1 MSRRDRRIRLQIAW
15 RSLRWRLGASLIMLT
30 VATVGIA
37 AASFGPIFLR
47 GADQSV
53 LSSTLRAADPSN
65 VGLTLLAANDHV
77 TPNELDQAADSVPSA
92 PGGQPVFGAMILT
105 ASAGVVA
112 VAAGTRQHFAADLV
126 ARTAMCRHLT
136 FVSGSCPQGVGDVA
150 LSARSARSLH
160 LHVGARAALTVSA
173 DHRTVALTV
182 SGLFRPG
189 NPLAPI
195 WWGQNYFTYGNGS
208 ASLPRLDDFVTTEQ
222 TMLAIPAPGLTPL
235 LGQLPLHPAA
245 LTPQAVGPYARALD
259 RYERQA
265 PAALLVDPS
274 TELQGVFAQAAR
286 DEHTM
291 TTIVAVV
298 LVQLVLLSLIVLYFV
313 AARLAE
319 AREPDVRLAELRG
332 FTRGGKASVALLE
345 PVAILAAA
353 LPLGLLIAWLAGTAL
368 APSLFQG
375 ATPGLDG
382 LAIGAAVVTFAGGV
396 VATTL
401 AARGLVRRPQQSG
414 ESTATSAAT
423 TPTTAAFGTRPLA
436 VALDALVVALA
447 VAAFVEV
454 AIAGVSSGTHTDPL
468 AALAPGLLALALG
481 IVGGRTLPWGSAV
494 GVRLTRNSR
503 WVGTGL
509 ATRRLARFHSLS
521 RHVVVLSMA
530 VGLATFAVSGWV
542 VASRNRSV
550 RSAFDVGASTVLNV
564 DARPGVNFVQAVRQA
579 DPSGRRAMAVAIENS
594 SDGVTLA
601 VDAQRLAAVAAWPAG
616 LSTKSVSTI
625 GQMIGHAKAPPI
637 TLSGTALRV
646 SVDLLESVTPAPVLQ
661 ATVFDTGYDSDT
673 TVNFGPLEP
682 GDHQYQASATGGC
695 QPACLLVGLSAI
707 WTPSADLGPA
717 ATADVAMRVS
727 AIAAR
732 TDEGAWRTVAAR
744 LERVADWQSTTGGV
758 HLSASP
764 SGLGVRAVLEA
775 DGSPSSFGPADVPRA
790 LPVVTVGNGGG
801 NLGVGLD
808 GDTITVRSVA
818 SVGALPGVASNAT
831 MADLSLA
838 QRLQTG
844 PMVNTD
850 LQVWLSP
857 GPVQGVVRRLEALG
871 ITPVSTE
878 TAAAEDATLARDG
891 IALAYNFFLL
901 AAIVATL
908 LAVGS
913 TIFALLTASR
923 RREGEL
929 ASLYAVGVG
938 RALLRHSILV
948 EQGLI
953 IGVGIVLGTAAGIAT
968 ALVALPSIPE
978 FVSSATTPQPD
989 FGLPVGPVGVTV
1001 AVAVVALALTVGL
1014 SARFLV
1020 DRASSS
1026 RLGSQES

>member
-1 MSRRDRRIRLQIAW
+1 
-15 RSLRWRLGASLIMLT
+15 MLT

-53 LSSTLRAADPSN
+53 LTSTLHAADSGN

-77 TPNELDQAADSVPSA
+77 TVNQLDDAADAVPAA
-92 PGGQPVFGAMILT
+92 PGGRAVFGSGSMIVT
-105 ASAGVVA
+105 ASAAIVT
-112 VAAGTRQHFAADLV
+112 VAAATRQPYAADLV
-126 ARTAMCRHLT
+126 ARTGMCRHLT
-136 FVSGSCPQGVGDVA
+136 FVTGSCPQGAQDVA

-160 LHVGARAALTVSA
+160 LHVGNRAVLAISA
-173 DHRTVALTV
+173 DHRSVTLVV

-195 WWGQNYFTYGNGS
+195 WWGQNYFAFGNGS

-235 LGQLPLHPAA
+235 LGQLPLNPAA
-245 LTPQAVGPYARALD
+245 LTPQNAVPYTQVLD

-265 PAALLVDPS
+265 PASLDVDPS
-274 TELQGVFAQAAR
+274 TQLQQVFSQAAR

-319 AREPDVRLAELRG
+319 AREPDVWLAELRG

-345 PVAILAAA
+345 PVGILAAA

-368 APSLFQG
+368 APGLFHG
-375 ATPGLDG
+375 MAPGLDG
-382 LAIGAAVVTFAGGV
+382 LAIGAALVTFAGGV

-401 AARGLVRRPQQSG
+401 AARGLVRRPQQSAD
-414 ESTATSAAT
+414 STGTGAGPGNVATGA
-423 TPTTAAFGTRPLA
+423 RPLA
-436 VALDALVVALA
+436 LALDALVVAVA

-481 IVGGRTLPWGSAV
+481 IVGGRLLPWGSAV

-542 VASRNRSV
+542 VASHNRSV

-564 DARPGVNFVQAVRQA
+564 DVRPGVDFVQAVRKA

-601 VDAQRLAAVAAWPAG
+601 VDAQRLAAVAAWPAS
-616 LSTKSVSTI
+616 LSTESVATI
-625 GQMIGHAKAPPI
+625 GRAIGRAKAPPI
-637 TLSGTALRV
+637 NLSGTALRV
-646 SVDLLESVTPAPVLQ
+646 SVDLLKSVTPPAMLQ
-661 ATVFDTGYDSDT
+661 ATVFDTGYDTDT
-673 TVNFGPLEP
+673 TVNLGPLQP
-682 GDHQYQASATGGC
+682 GEHQYQASAAGGC
-695 QPACLLVGLSAI
+695 QPSCLLVGLSTI
-707 WTPSADLGPA
+707 WTPSSDIGPA
-717 ATADVAMRVS
+717 ATADIALRVS
-727 AIAAR
+727 AIAAK
-732 TDEGAWRTVAAR
+732 TDSGVWRNAPAR
-744 LERVADWQSTTGGV
+744 LDRAADWQSTAGGV
-758 HLSASP
+758 RLSASP
-764 SGLGVRAVLEA
+764 SGLDVRAVVDA

-790 LPVVTVGNGGG
+790 LPVVTVGSAAGSGASGAGGAP

-808 GDTITVRSVA
+808 GDTINVRPVA
-818 SVGALPGVASNAT
+818 SVGALPEVGSDAT

-844 PMVNTD
+844 PMINTT

-857 GPVQGVVRRLEALG
+857 GPIQGVVRRLEALG

-878 TAAAEDATLARDG
+878 TAAAKDAALARDG

-913 TIFALLTASR
+913 TIFALLTTSR
-923 RREGEL
+923 RREGEV

-938 RALLRHSILV
+938 RASLRRSILV

-953 IGVGIVLGTAAGIAT
+953 IVVGIVLGTAAGIAT

-978 FVSSATTPQPD
+978 FVSSATAPQPD
-989 FGLPVGPVGVTV
+989 FGLPVGPVAVTV
-1001 AVAVVALALTVGL
+1001 LVALVSLAIAVGL
-1014 SARFLV
+1014 SAKLLI
-1020 DRASSS
+1020 DRASSN
-1026 RLGSQES
+1026 RLGSQPS

>member
-1 MSRRDRRIRLQIAW
+1 MSSRDRRIRLQIAW

-30 VATVGIA
+30 VAAVGIA

-53 LSSTLRAADPSN
+53 LTSTLNAANSGN

-77 TPNELDQAADSVPSA
+77 TSNQLAQSAQSVPAA
-92 PGGQPVFGAMILT
+92 PDGRAVFGSMIVT
-105 ASAGVVA
+105 ASAAIVT
-112 VAAGTRQHFAADLV
+112 VAARTRQPYAADLV
-126 ARTAMCRHLT
+126 ARTGMCRHLS
-136 FVSGSCPQGVGDVA
+136 FVTGSCPRGEHDVA
-150 LSARSARSLH
+150 LSARSARSLD
-160 LHVGARAALTVSA
+160 LHVGDRAMLAVSA
-173 DHRTVALTV
+173 DHRSVTLVV

-195 WWGQNYFTYGNGS
+195 WWGQNYFAYGNGS
-208 ASLPRLDDFVTTEQ
+208 ASLPRLDDFFTTEQ

-235 LGQLPLHPAA
+235 LGQLPLNPAA
-245 LTPQAVGPYARALD
+245 LTPQDAVPYTQSLD

-265 PAALLVDPS
+265 PASLDVDPS
-274 TELQGVFAQAAR
+274 TQLQQVFGQAAR

-345 PVAILAAA
+345 PVGILAAA

-368 APSLFQG
+368 APSLFHG
-375 ATPGLDG
+375 MAPGPDG
-382 LAIGAAVVTFAGGV
+382 LAIGAALVTFAGGV

-401 AARGLVRRPQQSG
+401 AARGLVRRPQQSADG
-414 ESTATSAAT
+414 TVSATGA
-423 TPTTAAFGTRPLA
+423 RPLA
-436 VALDALVVALA
+436 VALDALVVAVA
-447 VAAFVEV
+447 AAAFVEV

-481 IVGGRTLPWGSAV
+481 IVGGRLLPWGSAV

-530 VGLATFAVSGWV
+530 VGLASFAVSGWV
-542 VASRNRSV
+542 VAGHNRSV

-564 DARPGVNFVQAVRQA
+564 DVRPGVDFVQAVRKA
-579 DPSGRRAMAVAIENS
+579 DPSGRRAMAVAIEDS

-601 VDAQRLAAVAAWPAG
+601 VDAPRLAAVAAWPAS
-616 LSTKSVSTI
+616 LSTESVATI
-625 GQMIGHAKAPPI
+625 GRAIGRAKAPPI
-637 TLSGTALRV
+637 NLSGTTLRV
-646 SVDLLESVTPAPVLQ
+646 SVDLLKSVTPPAMLQ
-661 ATVFDTGYDSDT
+661 ATVFDTGYDTDT
-673 TVNFGPLEP
+673 TVNLGPLQP
-682 GDHQYQASATGGC
+682 GEHQYQASAAGGC
-695 QPACLLVGLSAI
+695 QPSCLLVGLSAV
-707 WTPSADLGPA
+707 WTPSSDIGPA
-717 ATADVAMRVS
+717 ATADIALRLS
-727 AIAAR
+727 AIAAE
-732 TDEGAWRTVAAR
+732 TDSGVWRTVPAR
-744 LERVADWQSTTGGV
+744 LDRVADWQSTAGGV
-758 HLSASP
+758 RLSASP
-764 SGLGVRAVLEA
+764 SGLDVRAVVDA

-790 LPVVTVGNGGG
+790 LPVVTVGQSAGSGAAAG
-801 NLGVGLD
+801 VAPNLGVGLD
-808 GDTITVRSVA
+808 GDTIKVRPVA
-818 SVGALPGVASNAT
+818 SVGALPEAGSDAT
-831 MADLSLA
+831 MADLTLA
-838 QRLQTG
+838 QRLLTG
-844 PMVNTD
+844 PMINTT

-857 GPVQGVVRRLEALG
+857 GPIQGVVRRLEALG

-878 TAAAEDATLARDG
+878 TAAAEDAALARDG

-913 TIFALLTASR
+913 TIFALLTTSR
-923 RREGEL
+923 RREGEV
-929 ASLYAVGVG
+929 ASLHAVGVG
-938 RALLRHSILV
+938 RAPLRRSILV

-953 IGVGIVLGTAAGIAT
+953 IVVGIVLGTAAGIAT

-978 FVSSATTPQPD
+978 FVSSATAPQPD
-989 FGLPVGPVGVTV
+989 FGLPVGPVAVTV
-1001 AVAVVALALTVGL
+1001 LVALVSLAIAVGL
-1014 SARFLV
+1014 SARLLI
-1020 DRASSS
+1020 DRASSN
-1026 RLGSQES
+1026 RLGSQPS

>member
-1 MSRRDRRIRLQIAW
+1 
-15 RSLRWRLGASLIMLT
+15 MLT

-53 LSSTLRAADPSN
+53 LTSTLNAANSGN
-65 VGLTLLAANDHV
+65 VGLTLLASNDRV
-77 TPNELDQAADSVPSA
+77 TPNQLDQAADAVPAA
-92 PGGQPVFGAMILT
+92 PGGRAVFGSMIVT
-105 ASAGVVA
+105 ASAAIVIVD
-112 VAAGTRQHFAADLV
+112 AGTRQPYSADLV
-126 ARTAMCRHLT
+126 SRTGMCRHLT
-136 FVSGSCPQGVGDVA
+136 FVTGSCPQGAQGVA
-150 LSARSARSLH
+150 LSERSARALN
-160 LHVGARAALTVSA
+160 LHVGSRAVLAIGA
-173 DHRTVALTV
+173 DHRSLTLVV

-195 WWGQNYFTYGNGS
+195 WWGQNYFAYGNGS
-208 ASLPRLDDFVTTEQ
+208 ASLPRLDDFFTTEQ
-222 TMLAIPAPGLTPL
+222 TMLAIPVPGLTPL
-235 LGQLPLHPAA
+235 LGQLPLNPGA
-245 LTPQAVGPYARALD
+245 LSPQDAVPYTQSLD
-259 RYERQA
+259 RFERQA
-265 PAALLVDPS
+265 PASLDVDPS
-274 TELQGVFAQAAR
+274 TQLQQVFGQASR

-368 APSLFQG
+368 APGLFHG
-375 ATPGLDG
+375 MAPGLDG
-382 LAIGAAVVTFAGGV
+382 LALGAALVTFAGGV

-401 AARGLVRRPQQSG
+401 AARGLVRRPPRHQSTDG
-414 ESTATSAAT
+414 TAARTAARTATAT
-423 TPTTAAFGTRPLA
+423 TTAAGTVAVGARPLA
-436 VALDALVVALA
+436 LALDALVVAVA
-447 VAAFVEV
+447 AAAFVEV

-481 IVGGRTLPWGSAV
+481 IVGGRLLPWGSAV

-509 ATRRLARFHSLS
+509 ATRRLARFQSLS

-542 VASRNRSV
+542 VASNNRSV

-564 DARPGVNFVQAVRQA
+564 NVRPGVDFVQAVRKA

-594 SDGVTLA
+594 SDGTTLA
-601 VDAQRLAAVAAWPAG
+601 VDAQRLAAVASWPVS
-616 LSTKSVSTI
+616 LSTESVASI
-625 GQMIGHAKAPPI
+625 GRAISRTKAPPVN
-637 TLSGTALRV
+637 LSGSALRV
-646 SVDLLESVTPAPVLQ
+646 SVDLLKPVAPPAMLQ
-661 ATVFDTGYDSDT
+661 ATVFDTGYGTDT
-673 TVNFGPLEP
+673 TVNLGPLEP
-682 GDHQYQASATGGC
+682 GEHQYQASSAGGC
-695 QPACLLVGLSAI
+695 QPSCLLVGLSAI
-707 WTPSADLGPA
+707 WTPSSDIGPA
-717 ATADVAMRVS
+717 ATADLALRVS
-727 AIAAR
+727 ALAAQSDAG
-732 TDEGAWRTVAAR
+732 TWKTATAHLHDA
-744 LERVADWQSTTGGV
+744 ADWQSTAGGV

-764 SGLGVRAVLEA
+764 QGLDVRAVVEA

-790 LPVVTVGNGGG
+790 LPVVTVGGTSGSSAPD
-801 NLGVGLD
+801 LGVGLD
-808 GDTITVRSVA
+808 GDTITVRPVA
-818 SVGALPGVASNAT
+818 SVGALPEVGSDAS

-844 PMVNTD
+844 PMINTT

-857 GPVQGVVRRLEALG
+857 GPTQGVVRRLEALG

-878 TAAAEDATLARDG
+878 TAAAKDAALARDG

-908 LAVGS
+908 LAIGS
-913 TIFALLTASR
+913 TIFALLTTSR
-923 RREGEL
+923 RREGEV

-938 RALLRHSILV
+938 RAPLRRSILV

-953 IGVGIVLGTAAGIAT
+953 IVVGIVLGTVAGIAT
-968 ALVALPSIPE
+968 ALVALRSIPE
-978 FVSSATTPQPD
+978 FVSSATAPQPD
-989 FGLPVGPVGVTV
+989 FGLPVGPVAVTV
-1001 AVAVVALALTVGL
+1001 LVALVSLALAVGI
-1014 SARFLV
+1014 SASLLV
-1020 DRASSS
+1020 ERASSN
-1026 RLGSQES
+1026 RLGSQTS